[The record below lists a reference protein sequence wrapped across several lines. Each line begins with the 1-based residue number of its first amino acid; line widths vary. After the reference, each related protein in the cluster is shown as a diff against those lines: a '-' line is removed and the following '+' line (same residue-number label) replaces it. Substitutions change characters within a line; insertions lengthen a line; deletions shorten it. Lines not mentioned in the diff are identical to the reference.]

1 MHGLVIDGTRI
12 AHAMD
17 QSTEVS
23 LRLAVPADAPAMLRV
38 IHEAFAHRRHVDPPP
53 AALSDTVA
61 DIEHALATGHGV
73 CAVIGGEM
81 VGCVLLD
88 LDGAVATLRR
98 VSVVPGAAR
107 GGLARA
113 LAEAAGELAASLG
126 GRRVELLTRREF
138 PELLQWW
145 QRHGFAVVREDKD
158 GYILGR
164 DLPVVQ
170 EVRTAEAMQALGER
184 LATVLRP
191 GDVLVVDGEL
201 GAGKTTLAQG
211 LGAGLGVAGPVI
223 SPTFVISR
231 VHRSLGGGPHLVHV
245 DAYRLG
251 DAAELSDVDLD
262 ASLADSVTYIEWGR
276 GKAEWLAQDRLE
288 IDIVRS
294 ADPTTELRTVR
305 LTGVG
310 ARWDGALETLR
321 EHT

>member
-1 MHGLVIDGTRI
+1 MNFFP
-12 AHAMD
+12 
-17 QSTEVS
+17 QVS
-23 LRLAVPADAPAMLRV
+23 LRLATPEDAPAMLRV

-53 AALSDTVA
+53 AALADTVT
-61 DIEHALATGHGV
+61 DIEHALEVGHGV
-73 CAVIGGEM
+73 CAVVDGE
-81 VGCVLLD
+81 VVACLLVE
-88 LDGAVATLRR
+88 LHGPVATLRR
-98 VSVVPGAAR
+98 VSVSPGAAG

-113 LAEAAGELAASLG
+113 LAEAAGELAATLG

-138 PELLQWW
+138 PELVTWW
-145 QRHGFAVVREDKD
+145 QRHGFTVVREEPD

-164 DLPVVQ
+164 DLPVVVDILTTEFMQ
-170 EVRTAEAMQALGER
+170 ELGER
-184 LATVLRP
+184 IAEVLRP

-211 LGAGLGVAGPVI
+211 LGRGLGITGPVI

-231 VHRSLGGGPHLVHV
+231 VHRSLDAGPHLVHV

-251 DAAELSDVDLD
+251 DAAELSDIDLD

-276 GKAEWLAQDRLE
+276 GKAEWLAEDRLE
-288 IDIVRS
+288 IDILRS
-294 ADPTTELRTVR
+294 TDPTTELRTVR

-310 ARWDGALETLR
+310 QRWEGALETLR